1 MAEQVRLSVAVLSLA
16 GYTANLT
23 LGSNLRSKLLILLM
37 QSRLNF
43 SLGVESEYLRGWWE
57 KDYAAR
63 CAFPAGRAEA
73 RCLATLGS
81 NLRSKLLILLV
92 QSRLNLSL
100 GVESEY
106 LRGWW
111 EKDYAAR
118 CAFPAGRAEARCL
131 AMLGSNLRSK
141 LLILLVQSR
150 LNFSLGGGIGVSEM
164 VVGEG
169 FEPSKSVTADLQ
181 SAPFGRSG
189 IPPWPESLCLKA
201 GRIIPNGQ
209 WV

>member
-1 MAEQVRLSVAVLSLA
+1 MMRWMVAIFRENVMAEQVRLSVAVLSLA
-16 GYTANLT
+16 GYTANL
-23 LGSNLRSKLLILLM
+23 
-37 QSRLNF
+37 
-43 SLGVESEYLRGWWE
+43 
-57 KDYAAR
+57 
-63 CAFPAGRAEA
+63 
-73 RCLATLGS
+73 TLGS